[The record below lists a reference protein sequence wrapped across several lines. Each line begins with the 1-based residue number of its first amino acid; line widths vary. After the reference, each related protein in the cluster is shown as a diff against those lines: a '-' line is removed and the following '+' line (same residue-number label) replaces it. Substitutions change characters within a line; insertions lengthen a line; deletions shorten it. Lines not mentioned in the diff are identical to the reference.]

1 MKLLKYEKSAYFT
14 HRNECSAQLMIP
26 TNLSIFL
33 KTLHFNSHPTMRRW
47 IHATGYG
54 TAFFLWENYVF
65 STVHTKDCMEG
76 ATLCRMH
83 WKLRQ
88 KLQIFIL
95 SGFSLAIFIWILIKL
110 NNINFYGAKKLEQL
124 LQADWN
130 GVSNFNSSFKG
141 LFSYEYYRSRS
152 SFRVICV
159 LVLDFTKLRFPK
171 VIANR

>member
-1 MKLLKYEKSAYFT
+1 MVWQAKWYIIRRFITFKWRRDNFKDVLKLLQYEKSAYFT

-54 TAFFLWENYVF
+54 TALFLWENVF
-65 STVHTKDCMEG
+65 STVHIKDCMEG

-110 NNINFYGAKKLEQL
+110 NNINFYGAVASGLE
-124 LQADWN
+124 
-130 GVSNFNSSFKG
+130 
-141 LFSYEYYRSRS
+141 R
-152 SFRVICV
+152 
-159 LVLDFTKLRFPK
+159 RFQF
-171 VIANR
+171 